1 MDFKTAVRN
10 GCFSLQL
17 KSDSKQ
23 GVLEEIVDLLVQS
36 GKLTEEQRGEALR
49 AVLEREEKMSTGVQQ
64 GIAIPHGKIASL
76 SGLVAAIAL
85 KPEGID
91 FGALDEQPSRIFVL
105 TISTTLKTGP
115 HLQFL
120 SAICKLLE
128 SEDVRTRL
136 LAARSEQDIINV
148 LTA

>member
-10 GCFSLQL
+10 GCFSLHLQ
-17 KSDSKQ
+17 SDSKL
-23 GVLEEIVDLLVQS
+23 GILEEMVDMLVRA
-36 GKLTEEQRGEALR
+36 GKLTEEQHGDALK

-64 GIAIPHGKIASL
+64 GIAIPHGRLATL
-76 SGLVAAIAL
+76 AGLVTAIAL

-91 FGALDEQPSRIFVL
+91 FGALDNQPSCIFVM
-105 TISTTLKTGP
+105 TISTALKTGP

-120 SAICKLLE
+120 SAICKRLE
-128 SEDVRTRL
+128 SADVRARL
-136 LAARSEQDIINV
+136 LAAGTEQDMIDV

>member
-10 GCFSLQL
+10 GCISLHL
-17 KSDSKQ
+17 KSDSKD
-23 GVLEEIVDLLVQS
+23 GVLEEMVDLMVRS
-36 GKLTEEQRGEALR
+36 GKLAEEQRGEALK
-49 AVLEREEKMSTGVQQ
+49 AVMDREEKMSTGVQQ
-64 GIAIPHGKIASL
+64 GIAIPHGRISTL
-76 SGLVAAIAL
+76 PGLVAAIAL

-91 FGALDEQPSRIFVL
+91 FGALDAQPSRIFVM

-120 SAICKLLE
+120 SAMCKLLE
-128 SEDVRTRL
+128 SEDVRARL
-136 LAARSEQDIINV
+136 LAAKSEQDMIDV